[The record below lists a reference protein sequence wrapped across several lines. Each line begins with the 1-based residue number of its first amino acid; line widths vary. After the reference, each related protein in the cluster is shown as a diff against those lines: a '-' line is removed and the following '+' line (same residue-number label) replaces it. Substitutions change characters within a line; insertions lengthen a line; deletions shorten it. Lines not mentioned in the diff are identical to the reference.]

1 MIEHFNE
8 VPVRQSGIIFSSMFD
23 QIKKMYEVDPD
34 TAGELAISA
43 IELVLTG
50 QISSDNPM
58 IDMMLTPARVINE
71 NNVQK
76 YEVKKESAKAKK
88 IKDMKLQEIADM
100 FFKRGIKQKEIAER
114 LGLTQQTVSY
124 RISAIRTTYPELMQD
139 EVEETAQTNLNVYQ
153 NTNGTKNENLVSLVN
168 LQNGTPVPTKESD
181 DLVKIQTISSE
192 NGCLPKNEVD
202 VYQNTK
208 DTKKQNFVQICD
220 KEFFGKNPS
229 SSGKSFFDF

>member
-1 MIEHFNE
+1 MIEHFND

-34 TAGELAISA
+34 SAGELAISA

-76 YEVKKESAKAKK
+76 YEVKKESSKAKK

-100 FFKRGIKQKEIAER
+100 FFKQGRKQKEIAER

-124 RISAIRTTYPELMQD
+124 RISTIRTTYPELM
-139 EVEETAQTNLNVYQ
+139 
-153 NTNGTKNENLVSLVN
+153 
-168 LQNGTPVPTKESD
+168 
-181 DLVKIQTISSE
+181 
-192 NGCLPKNEVD
+192 
-202 VYQNTK
+202 
-208 DTKKQNFVQICD
+208 
-220 KEFFGKNPS
+220 
-229 SSGKSFFDF
+229 

>member
-1 MIEHFNE
+1 MIEYFND
-8 VPVRQSGIIFSSMFD
+8 VPVRQSGIVFSSMFD

-34 TAGELAISA
+34 AAGELAISA

-58 IDMMLTPARVINE
+58 IDMMLVPARVINE

-76 YEVKKESAKAKK
+76 YEVKRESARAKK

-100 FFKRGIKQKEIAER
+100 FFHQGRKQKEIAEC

-124 RISAIRTTYPELMQD
+124 RLSTIRTTYPELMQH
-139 EVEETAQTNLNVYQ
+139 EGGETADVYQ
-153 NTNGTKNENLVSLVN
+153 NTNGTKNEDLVSLVN
-168 LQNGTPVPTKESD
+168 LQNGVSTSSKGSD
-181 DLVKIQTISSE
+181 DLVKIQTISPKNE
-192 NGCLPKNEVD
+192 CLPKNEVD

-208 DTKKQNFVQICD
+208 ETKKQNFVQIGD

-229 SSGKSFFDF
+229 SQGKVLFDF

>member
-1 MIEHFNE
+1 MIEYFNE
-8 VPVRQSGIIFSSMFD
+8 VPVRQSGIIYNSMFD

-34 TAGELAISA
+34 TAGELAISV

-76 YEVKKESAKAKK
+76 YEVKKESARAKK

-100 FFKRGIKQKEIAER
+100 FFKQGRKQKEIAER

-124 RISAIRTTYPELMQD
+124 RLSAIRTTYPELMQD
-139 EVEETAQTNLNVYQ
+139 DSDETAYQ

-168 LQNGTPVPTKESD
+168 LQNGTPVPTKESA

-192 NGCLPKNEVD
+192 SECLPKNDAD

-208 DTKKQNFVQICD
+208 NTKKQNFVQTCD

>member
-1 MIEHFNE
+1 MIEYFNE
-8 VPVRQSGIIFSSMFD
+8 VPVRQSGIIYNSMFD

-34 TAGELAISA
+34 TAGELAISV

-76 YEVKKESAKAKK
+76 YEVKKESARAKK

-100 FFKRGIKQKEIAER
+100 FFKQGRKQKEIAER

-124 RISAIRTTYPELMQD
+124 RLSAIRTTYPELMQD
-139 EVEETAQTNLNVYQ
+139 DSDETAYQ

-168 LQNGTPVPTKESD
+168 L
-181 DLVKIQTISSE
+181 
-192 NGCLPKNEVD
+192 
-202 VYQNTK
+202 
-208 DTKKQNFVQICD
+208 
-220 KEFFGKNPS
+220 
-229 SSGKSFFDF
+229 

>member
-1 MIEHFNE
+1 MIEYFNE
-8 VPVRQSGIIFSSMFD
+8 VPVRQSGIIYNSMFD

-76 YEVKKESAKAKK
+76 YEVKKESTRAKK

-124 RISAIRTTYPELMQD
+124 RLSAIRTSYPELMQD
-139 EVEETAQTNLNVYQ
+139 EGEETANVYQ
-153 NTNGTKNENLVSLVN
+153 KNSDVYQKTNGTKNENLVSLVN
-168 LQNGTPVPTKESD
+168 L
-181 DLVKIQTISSE
+181 
-192 NGCLPKNEVD
+192 
-202 VYQNTK
+202 
-208 DTKKQNFVQICD
+208 
-220 KEFFGKNPS
+220 
-229 SSGKSFFDF
+229 